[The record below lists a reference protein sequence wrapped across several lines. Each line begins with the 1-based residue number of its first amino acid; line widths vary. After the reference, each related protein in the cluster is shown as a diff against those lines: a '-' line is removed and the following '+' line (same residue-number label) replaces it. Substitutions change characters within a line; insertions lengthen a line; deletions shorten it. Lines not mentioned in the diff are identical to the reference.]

1 MWCCVAVFIALGL
14 STIEVR
20 VIRPPREL
28 RDAPSSNYLG
38 IRVKPTSPL
47 KLVYAICCFQSLQ
60 TISMELDD
68 AHALQDRPA
77 VVIAVT
83 SHSWQAFEE
92 TLLDV
97 HKIHEE
103 IV

>member
-1 MWCCVAVFIALGL
+1 MRLPQ
-14 STIEVR
+14 T
-20 VIRPPREL
+20 
-28 RDAPSSNYLG
+28 